1 MGISAAQVKELRE
14 KTGAGMMDCKKAL
27 TENDGNIDAAVK
39 FLREKGLAAAAKKA
53 GRIAAEGLVGM
64 STEGKAAAIVE
75 VNCETDFV
83 AKNDDFQKLVKD
95 LADHVAKNAAKDLDD
110 LHGQSFGGGTVKDAI
125 TNAIA
130 TIGENISIR
139 RFERYDDA
147 DLYGTYAHG
156 GGTIGVLVALA
167 ANDSGKLDGS
177 AEVLAKDLA
186 MHVASEAPLGIR
198 ESDIAKSVI
207 DNERDIYKAQA
218 LEQGKPENIVDK
230 IVDGRIKKFLAESLL
245 LEQQF
250 IKDDIKV
257 KKLVANV
264 GKDIGT
270 DLDVKAFAR
279 FKVGEGIE
287 KKQDDLAAEVAKM
300 TGAEAPSG
308 GDEKKSESYYKVI
321 DGKKYDREVLD
332 LADTLTKG
340 QGDGRLSK
348 DDAAKLFDAVK
359 DGDKYT
365 DIEKDS
371 IKYVRDNFKWTDAA
385 DEWFR
390 TEVRKWAATK

>member
-1 MGISAAQVKELRE
+1 MAITAAQVKELRE

-27 TENDGNIDAAVK
+27 TENDGDIDAAIK

-53 GRIAAEGLVGM
+53 GRVAAEGLVGM
-64 STEGKAAAIVE
+64 AIAGKSAGIVE

-95 LADHVAKNAAKDLDD
+95 LADHVANNAAKDLDD
-110 LHGQSFGGGTVKDAI
+110 LNTQKFGDGTVKDAV
-125 TNAIA
+125 TNAVA

-139 RFERYDDA
+139 RFERYDDG

-156 GGTIGVLVALA
+156 GGTIGVLVALGA
-167 ANDSGKLDGS
+167 KDAGKLEGS

-198 ESDIAKSVI
+198 ESDIPKSVI

-218 LEQGKPENIVDK
+218 LEQGKPENIVEK
-230 IVDGRIKKFLAESLL
+230 IVDGRVKKFLAESLL

-257 KKLVANV
+257 KKLVDKV

-270 DLDVKAFAR
+270 ELEVKAFAR

-300 TGAEAPSG
+300 TGG
-308 GDEKKSESYYKVI
+308 GEEKKESYYKVI
-321 DGKKYDREVLD
+321 DGKKYDREVLE
-332 LADTLTKG
+332 LAEELTKG
-340 QGDGRLSK
+340 AGRRAPFEGRRREALSTPLRM
-348 DDAAKLFDAVK
+348 A
-359 DGDKYT
+359 T
-365 DIEKDS
+365 S
-371 IKYVRDNFKWTDAA
+371 TPTSR
-385 DEWFR
+385 R
-390 TEVRKWAATK
+390 TR